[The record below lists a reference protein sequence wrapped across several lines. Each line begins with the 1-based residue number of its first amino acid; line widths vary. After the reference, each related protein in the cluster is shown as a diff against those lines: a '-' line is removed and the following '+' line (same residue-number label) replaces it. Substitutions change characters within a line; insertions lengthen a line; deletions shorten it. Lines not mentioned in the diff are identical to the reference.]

1 MSKFLFLKVFS
12 WVFFFFFWSL
22 EFTAKDALLWK
33 VWSFSDGA
41 ALTECLVYAH
51 IKLHGRGRLR

>member
-12 WVFFFFFWSL
+12 WVVFFFLSL

-33 VWSFSDGA
+33 EWHFSDGA